1 MAIGHRGKE
10 IKLLLFQAQGQNINL
25 NLPDL
30 LFLHIV
36 PHLSTVF

>member
-10 IKLLLFQAQGQNINL
+10 IKLLFQAQGQNINL

-36 PHLSTVF
+36 PHLSTVV